1 MEKVLEKLKQLEE
14 QNKAIMTALVT
25 IVMLL
30 DENRESNN
38 NEVLKERNK
47 RMNDIAMK
55 ITMDVLANEL
65 DKLDRMK

>member
-1 MEKVLEKLKQLEE
+1 MEKVLEKLEQLEE
-14 QNKAIMTALVT
+14 QNKAIMTALGT

-38 NEVLKERNK
+38 NEMLKKRNK
-47 RMNDIAMK
+47 RINDIVVK

-65 DKLDRMK
+65 DRMK

>member
-1 MEKVLEKLKQLEE
+1 MEKVLEKLEQLEE
-14 QNKAIMTALVT
+14 QNKAIMTALGT

-38 NEVLKERNK
+38 NEVLKEHNK

-65 DKLDRMK
+65 DRMK

>member
-1 MEKVLEKLKQLEE
+1 MEKVLEKLERLEE
-14 QNKAIMTALVT
+14 QNKAIMTALGT

-38 NEVLKERNK
+38 NEVLKECNK

-65 DKLDRMK
+65 DRMK

>member
-14 QNKAIMTALVT
+14 QNKAIMTALGT

-65 DKLDRMK
+65 DRMK

>member
-1 MEKVLEKLKQLEE
+1 MEKVLEKLEQLEE
-14 QNKAIMTALVT
+14 QNKAIMTALGT

-38 NEVLKERNK
+38 NEVLKKRNK
-47 RMNDIAMK
+47 RINDIAMK

-65 DKLDRMK
+65 DRMK

>member
-1 MEKVLEKLKQLEE
+1 MEKVLEKLEQLEE
-14 QNKAIMTALVT
+14 QNKAIMTALGT

-38 NEVLKERNK
+38 NEVLKK

-55 ITMDVLANEL
+55 ITMDALANEL
-65 DKLDRMK
+65 NRMK

>member
-1 MEKVLEKLKQLEE
+1 MEKVLEKLEQLEE
-14 QNKAIMTALVT
+14 QNKAIMTALGT

-55 ITMDVLANEL
+55 ITMDVLTNE
-65 DKLDRMK
+65 LDRMK

>member
-14 QNKAIMTALVT
+14 QNKAIMTALGT

-38 NEVLKERNK
+38 NEVLKKRNK

-65 DKLDRMK
+65 DRMK

>member
-14 QNKAIMTALVT
+14 QNKAIMTALGT

-38 NEVLKERNK
+38 DEMLKKRNK

>member
-1 MEKVLEKLKQLEE
+1 MEKVLEKLEQLEE
-14 QNKAIMTALVT
+14 QNKAIMTALGT

-47 RMNDIAMK
+47 RMNDIAME
-55 ITMDVLANEL
+55 ITMDVLVNE
-65 DKLDRMK
+65 LDRMK

>member
-1 MEKVLEKLKQLEE
+1 MEKVLEKLEQLEE
-14 QNKAIMTALVT
+14 QNKAIMTALGT

-38 NEVLKERNK
+38 NEVLKKRNK

-55 ITMDVLANEL
+55 ITMDVLVNEL
-65 DKLDRMK
+65 DRVK

>member
-14 QNKAIMTALVT
+14 QNKAIMTALGT